1 MSNKD
6 LRHALLAYGKE
17 HSLTDLILQEARSN
31 AKAQLFGIAAENV
44 QYAEGMKLE
53 LEKDGHIVE
62 LMNMNRKATLCNV
75 EQLVVAEVLS
85 EATQGKAS
93 AVADKRLPNH

>member
-6 LRHALLAYGKE
+6 LRHPLSAYGKE
-17 HSLTDLILQEARSN
+17 HSLTDSILQEARSD

-53 LEKDGHIVE
+53 LEKDGHIVK
-62 LMNMNRKATLCNV
+62 LMYTNRKATLCNV
-75 EQLVVAEVLS
+75 EQLVVAEELLRLKS
-85 EATQGKAS
+85 ATNGTLDSQI
-93 AVADKRLPNH
+93 LPDM

>member
-1 MSNKD
+1 
-6 LRHALLAYGKE
+6 
-17 HSLTDLILQEARSN
+17 
-31 AKAQLFGIAAENV
+31 
-44 QYAEGMKLE
+44 MKLE

-62 LMNMNRKATLCNV
+62 LMNTNRKATLCNV

-93 AVADKRLPNH
+93 TVADKRLPNH